1 LYGCPALSE
10 LPGLA
15 AAAPASRLFRRAGSA
30 TLARTGLASVVTDHH
45 AGADPCRDRDS
56 SFSISDAR
64 ADPDGESDTERHTER
79 DRNAIADRRTVGD
92 AETSPTA
99 DAVPHADAR
108 SQLSP
113 LSR

>member
-79 DRNAIADRRTVGD
+79 DRNA
-92 AETSPTA
+92 ETSPTA
-99 DAVPHADAR
+99 HAVPHADAR